1 MYYLIMDNINIL
13 DYDKIN
19 LENLILYTPPKKS
32 YNKWKIKCR
41 YAQKNKKL
49 YIRIPELYIDSDLEY
64 DNYNNLYK
72 FTCIFSKDHIKIYNF
87 FYNLEKYIIDYII
100 SNSKQIFNTTF
111 NRHNVEKLFKSVLL
125 PHDTILSKSKLL
137 LNIKNKNGSINCKIF
152 NEYNEEITLNE
163 FEKDKKAN
171 FILCPNKIIFKEDN
185 FYINWKICHVILDN
199 NIYNNELFEYDTESI
214 NDIDNYFSDSSAEII
229 NIK

>member
-1 MYYLIMDNINIL
+1 MDNINIL

-19 LENLILYTPPKKS
+19 LENLILYKPPKKF

-41 YAQKNKKL
+41 YIQTNQKL

-72 FTCIFSKDHIKIYNF
+72 FTCILSKDNIKIYNF
-87 FYNLEKYIIDYII
+87 FYNLEKYIIDYIT
-100 SNSKQIFNTTF
+100 SNSKQIFNITF
-111 NRHNVEKLFKSVLL
+111 NRHNVEKLFKSV
-125 PHDTILSKSKLL
+125 LSKSKLL

-152 NEYNEEITLNE
+152 NEYNEEITLKE

-171 FILCPNKIIFKEDN
+171 FILCPNKIIFEKDK
-185 FYINWKICHVILDN
+185 FFINWKICHIILDN
-199 NIYNNELFEYDTESI
+199 NINNNELLDYDTESI